1 MASFQAK
8 MGWKRLRK
16 NENKNYAYVPFL
28 PEA

>member
-8 MGWKRLRK
+8 IGWKRLRK
-16 NENKNYAYVPFL
+16 SENKNNATVPFL

>member
-8 MGWKRLRK
+8 TGWKRLRK
-16 NENKNYAYVPFL
+16 NENKNYAYAPFL